1 MVWRTNEDET
11 PVKRYSEK
19 LQAISELRVVFLLLV
34 WRDIW
39 GWGRGGRG
47 AEVNFGE
54 GRGEVR

>member
-39 GWGRGGRG
+39 GWGGRG
-47 AEVNFGE
+47 
-54 GRGEVR
+54 